1 LLFKIKDHQELQ
13 RKITYLFDSEEEC
26 RRMGLNAFGKLST
39 EYSEKEHY
47 TRLIKIFSTVIEAYH
62 TRNISLQPT

>member
-1 LLFKIKDHQELQ
+1 LLFKIKDYGDL
-13 RKITYLFDSEEEC
+13 RDKITYLFNNSDEC
-26 RRMGLNAFGKLST
+26 QRLGSNAFARLST

-47 TRLIKIFSTVIEAYH
+47 TKLMKIFSSVIEAYH